1 MLTLNIVTGLA
12 MMVLTII
19 IHSVF
24 MVVGAKIA
32 KWRRSH
38 FGNIRKETAKAVLL
52 SGLTI
57 WLFLAIVIEAGLW
70 SMFYLLNPMIT
81 ALPDLETAFY
91 LSMVTFTTL
100 GFGDVVLT
108 GQWRLLALQDTYI
121 QDSTCADLQTCQQRR
136 KRSAFWKTWRG
147 LPARCFN
154 IGWELIRYIY
164 MHRSLVYGKYPT

>member
-38 FGNIRKETAKAVLL
+38 FGEVRKETVKAVLPSFL
-52 SGLTI
+52 NI

-70 SMFYLLNPMIT
+70 AKLYLLNPLIT

-91 LSMVTFTTL
+91 FSMVTFTTL
-100 GFGDVVLT
+100 GFGDVILI
-108 GQWRLLALQDTYI
+108 GQWRTLASI
-121 QDSTCADLQTCQQRR
+121 QA
-136 KRSAFWKTWRG
+136 ANGVIIF
-147 LPARCFN
+147 
-154 IGWELIRYIY
+154 GWTTALIFYFIQ
-164 MHRSLVYGKYPT
+164 HVYKED